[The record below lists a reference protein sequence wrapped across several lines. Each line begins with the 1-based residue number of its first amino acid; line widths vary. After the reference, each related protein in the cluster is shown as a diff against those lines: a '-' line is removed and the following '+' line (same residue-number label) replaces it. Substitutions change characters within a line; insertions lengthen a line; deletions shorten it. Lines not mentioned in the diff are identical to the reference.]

1 MPTVLRVEGFA
12 IKIHL
17 NDHAPAHVHVLKAE
31 GEAVITLD
39 PVIIL
44 RFWGMRRRDLADAKR
59 IVLENQAVLI
69 SRWKGIHH
77 EQRF

>member
-1 MPTVLRVEGFA
+1 MPTVLRAKGFV

-31 GEAVITLD
+31 GEAVITLQ

-69 SRWKGIHH
+69 NSWKGIHD
-77 EQRF
+77 EQGF